1 MNTGREALAK
11 EHAEFHQVFSSE
23 RRILILWLLE
33 SDELPVS
40 EIAERI
46 GASIQNTSQHLRL
59 MRDKGILDSR
69 REGQTI
75 YYSIKNNILGDNCRE
90 MLNAIQ
96 RGRDK
101 EI

>member
-1 MNTGREALAK
+1 MSTGREALAK
-11 EHAEFHQVFSSE
+11 EQAEFHQVFSSE
-23 RRILILWLLE
+23 RRILILWLIE
-33 SDELPVS
+33 SHELPVS

-75 YYSIKNNILGDNCRE
+75 YYSIKNNILGNNCRE

-96 RGRDK
+96 QSQDK
-101 EI
+101 GI

>member
-1 MNTGREALAK
+1 MNPGREALAK
-11 EHAEFHQVFSSE
+11 EQAEFHQVFSSE
-23 RRILILWLLE
+23 RRILIMWLLE
-33 SDELPVS
+33 SQELPVT

-69 REGQTI
+69 RDGQTI
-75 YYSIKNNILGDNCRE
+75 YYSIKNNNLGNNCRK

-96 RGRDK
+96 LSRDNG
-101 EI
+101 I